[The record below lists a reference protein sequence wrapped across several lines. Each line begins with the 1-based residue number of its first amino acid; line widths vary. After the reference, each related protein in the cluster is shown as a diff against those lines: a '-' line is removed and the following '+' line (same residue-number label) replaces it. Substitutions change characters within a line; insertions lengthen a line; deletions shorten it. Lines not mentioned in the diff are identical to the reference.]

1 MGQFGAALVAEYSH
15 RFRMKMVRRMV
26 GPNAISAT
34 ALAAEVGIPQP
45 TLSRWLRDAR
55 TVSPMTEPDTKTTP
69 PAPTRRRPEDWTPEE
84 RLDAVAQARGLEG
97 EALGALLRRHGLH
110 ASDLDAW
117 RQAALTSLA
126 SPAKGRR
133 SSGDSKRIRQ
143 LESEL
148 RRKDKALAE
157 TAALLVLQGKVRAL
171 WGAEGDDTKPPSGK
185 RS

>member
-1 MGQFGAALVAEYSH
+1 MAEYSH

-26 GPNAISAT
+26 GPNAISAS

-55 TVSPMTEPDTKTTP
+55 TVSPMTKNDTP
-69 PAPTRRRPEDWTPEE
+69 AMSPAPTPKRPEDWTPEE
-84 RLDAVAQARGLEG
+84 RLDAVVQARGLEG
-97 EALGALLRRHGLH
+97 EALGAFLRRKGLH
-110 ASDLDAW
+110 APDLDAW
-117 RQAALTSLA
+117 RQAVLASLA
-126 SPAKGRR
+126 SSAKARR

-143 LESEL
+143 LENEL
-148 RRKDKALAE
+148 RRKEKALAE

-185 RS
+185 KS